1 MSDIKKH
8 VEFILDNYTEM
19 IKELNVLEF
28 ELENMSTSLDSNA
41 IENRV
46 LSRSNSEW
54 VSGTF
59 QSDKT
64 ADIVIEH
71 VDSQRNAKYHALI
84 NLIRNMRLETRR
96 LEHYLTLLPEEE
108 ADVIRWFYFEELSW
122 AAITKK
128 TLATQR
134 TMQRRRQR
142 GFDKL
147 VKYYSVVD
155 RLSGQTDD
163 IRMKVRFI
171 SYVHEEQ
178 YIQCLGRVKGYRT
191 PGTEAVLYIISG
203 CNELWNAGPDTFFDF
218 ETGEVIPQE
227 AMTAAFSS
235 KGAKLLRLA
244 YCYAGGLKLDQEHL
258 LHMLRSYF
266 SGLENIHLE
275 LAIEAMRLAL
285 FSDI

>member
-1 MSDIKKH
+1 MSDIRKH
-8 VEFILDNYTEM
+8 VESTLKNYTKM
-19 IKELNVLEF
+19 VQELRVLEF
-28 ELENMSTSLDSNA
+28 ELDNLNTPLDSRA
-41 IENRV
+41 IESAV
-46 LSRSNSEW
+46 LSRPNNEW
-54 VSGTF
+54 VSNSF
-59 QSDKT
+59 RSDKT
-64 ADIVIEH
+64 SDIVVDHI
-71 VDSQRNAKYHALI
+71 DSQRNAKYHAFI
-84 NLIRNMRLETRR
+84 NLIRNMCLETRR

-108 ADVIRWFYFEELSW
+108 ADVIRWFYFEELTW

-191 PGTEAVLYIISG
+191 LGTNAMLYIISG

-258 LHMLRSYF
+258 LHLLRSYF